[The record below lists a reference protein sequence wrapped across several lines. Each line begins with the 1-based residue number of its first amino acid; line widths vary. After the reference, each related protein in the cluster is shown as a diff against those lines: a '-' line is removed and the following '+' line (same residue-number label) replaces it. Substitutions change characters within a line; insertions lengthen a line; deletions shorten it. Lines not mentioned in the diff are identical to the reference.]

1 MSSCCIK
8 YVNKLD
14 DAPDTGYSAPLAV
27 AYKIVDL
34 LKPFDEK
41 KIEEGMAIAKKYNLN
56 LEALQEA
63 IEIVK

>member
-1 MSSCCIK
+1 M
-8 YVNKLD
+8 
-14 DAPDTGYSAPLAV
+14 

-41 KIEEGMAIAKKYNLN
+41 KIEEGMAIAKKYNLDF
-56 LEALQEA
+56 EALQDA